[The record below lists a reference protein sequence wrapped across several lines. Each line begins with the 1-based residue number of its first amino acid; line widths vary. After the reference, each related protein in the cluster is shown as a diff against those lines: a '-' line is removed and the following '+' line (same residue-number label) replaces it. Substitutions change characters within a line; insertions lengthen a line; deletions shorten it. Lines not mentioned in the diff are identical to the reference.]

1 MTATGHSIVSRFRL
15 GDWIVLPDECVLEG
29 PAGKVTLEPKL
40 MSVLVVLCERA
51 EETVSAEQLLI
62 ECWRGTFY
70 GDNPV
75 HKSIAQLRRAL
86 GDSATEPRYIATIR
100 KRGYRIVAT
109 VSFPERY
116 SGNVAAVPRWTSGS
130 PYVGLGAFGA
140 DHAAVFF
147 GRSGAQADVLAR
159 LRERTRL
166 GHGFLLMLG
175 PSGSGKSSLIHAGVL
190 PLLTQPG
197 GFDGFQAVA
206 ISEVDAMRVGNDADA
221 ALADAMLAWQVG
233 GEALFLPGERDFL
246 IDALASG
253 SSALAALIEERLQRR
268 RIPYGGDQHGML
280 VILVDQLERVFA
292 AGPVPL
298 QGLQRL
304 FAALTDLLA
313 GGRVTA
319 LALCRNDFYPRIA
332 EVPAL
337 VALKTGS
344 GVFDLALL
352 NAGELAQIVRA
363 PAAAA
368 GLRFE
373 VDEATALRLDDV
385 LRDDAV
391 RQPQPL
397 PLLQHALFEIYQR
410 RNDAGVLSF
419 EAYRAI
425 GGLEGALAQR
435 AEATFASLLPAA
447 QRRLPALLRTMVA
460 LGPDD
465 AQPVGRR
472 VAWAAIDDADTRA
485 LAQGFV
491 EQRLFV
497 SDLTGG
503 VAGFAAAHESLFRN
517 WPRARDWVAEN
528 RRLLLSRARVAA
540 ACRRWRDEGRRRDF
554 LLPPGTQL
562 DDARQLLADA
572 DTPLDADT
580 RAYVGESSLRAQ
592 RQRRLRFAAIA
603 SVVVFGLA
611 AGIAGMLAALA
622 RAEADQRRVQAEG
635 LVGFMLGEL
644 TERLRALGKLD
655 VLDSVGNEAMRYL
668 VSLPR
673 DDGNATTQ
681 LLRIRASRQ
690 IGEIRLARGETTA
703 NEAFAHARDLAE
715 KLAALE
721 PDNADAWLELGNAA
735 FWLGQIPFQSD
746 DYAGAGAQWQRY
758 AEAARRL
765 VELKP
770 DDAQALLELSYAQN
784 NLATLDFRGR
794 RLDAARDRFGES
806 AALKRR
812 VLAQRPDD
820 EGVSADL
827 ADTLTWIGS
836 VEEAETAIAAA
847 TQHHREALD
856 ALQALRQRHPD
867 DQRWRHREA
876 VARMHVARLALAQGQ
891 VAEAVAG
898 YEQARKSLLDL
909 SQADPSNA
917 LWRENAALAAIHTG
931 TAVELAGDRVHAA
944 SLQRAGLSEL
954 ASGSEQAT
962 PSSDAKRLQLTAR
975 FRLALLRQAGGD
987 ATAAEDLDNLLR
999 DLGGESADTTLHV
1012 AVLTARAETKLRQ
1025 GHAEAARS
1033 DAEQALALLQKA
1045 GPNDEATALDA
1056 RMRTLVLLGRSAEA
1070 QKLAKQLETAGF
1082 RHPDH
1087 VRFLSDHPLGAS
1099 TP

>member
-1 MTATGHSIVSRFRL
+1 MTATGNAIVSRFRL
-15 GDWIVLPDECVLEG
+15 GEWIVVPDECVLEG
-29 PAGKVTLEPKL
+29 ETGKVALEPKL
-40 MSVLVVLCERA
+40 MSVLVALCERA

-100 KRGYRIVAT
+100 KRGYRIVAA

-116 SGNVAAVPRWTSGS
+116 SGNVAVVPRWTSGS

-147 GRSGAQADVLAR
+147 GRSRAQADVLAR
-159 LRERTRL
+159 LRERAL
-166 GHGFLLMLG
+166 QGLGFLLMLG
-175 PSGSGKSSLIHAGVL
+175 PSGSGKSSLVRAGVL
-190 PLLTQPG
+190 PLLTQVG
-197 GFDGFQAVA
+197 GFDGFRAVA
-206 ISEVDAMRVGNDADA
+206 LSEVDAMRVGNDADA
-221 ALADAMLAWQVG
+221 ALAEAMLAWKVG
-233 GEALFLPGERDFL
+233 EEALFLPGERDYL
-246 IDALASG
+246 LDALATDRA
-253 SSALAALIEERLQRR
+253 ALAATIEERLQRR
-268 RIPYGGDQHGML
+268 RIPQGEEQHGVL
-280 VILVDQLERVFA
+280 LILVDQLERVFA
-292 AGPVPL
+292 AGPAPL

-313 GGRVTA
+313 GGRVVA

-337 VALKTGS
+337 VALKSGS

-352 NAGELAQIVRA
+352 NAGELAQIIRA

-410 RNDAGVLSF
+410 RSVAGVLSF
-419 EAYRAI
+419 EAYRAL

-435 AEATFASLLPAA
+435 AETTFASLPAAA
-447 QRRLPALLRTMVA
+447 QRQLPSLLRLMVA

-472 VAWAAIDDADTRA
+472 LPWTAITDADMRA
-485 LAQGFV
+485 LVQGLV

-528 RRLLLSRARVAA
+528 RRLLLARARVAA

-562 DDARQLLADA
+562 DDARQLLAAADA
-572 DTPLDADT
+572 PLESDL
-580 RAYVGESSLRAQ
+580 RGYVEESAARWQ

-611 AGIAGMLAALA
+611 AGIAGTIAAWA
-622 RAEADQRRVQAEG
+622 RAEAEQRRAQAEG

-668 VSLPR
+668 VSLPQ

-690 IGEIRLARGETTA
+690 IGEIRLARGEDTA
-703 NEAFAHARDLAE
+703 NDAFAHARDLAE
-715 KLAALE
+715 KLAARE
-721 PDNADAWLELGNAA
+721 PANTEVWLELGNAA
-735 FWLGQIPFQSD
+735 FWLGQIHFGRD
-746 DYAGAGAQWQRY
+746 DFATAGMHWQRY
-758 AEAARRL
+758 AEAARHL

-770 DDAQALLELSYAQN
+770 DDGQALLELSYAQN
-784 NLATLDFRGR
+784 NLATLDFRER
-794 RLDAARDRFGES
+794 RLDAARDRFIES

-812 VLAQRPDD
+812 VLAQRPAD
-820 EGVSADL
+820 ESVAADL

-836 VEEAETAIAAA
+836 VEEAETALASAAKY
-847 TQHHREALD
+847 HREALD
-856 ALQALRQRHPD
+856 ALQTLRQQHPD
-867 DQRWRHREA
+867 DQRWRHRYA
-876 VARMHVARLALAQGQ
+876 FARIHVAGLALAQGD
-891 VAEAVAG
+891 VPAASAESG
-898 YEQARKSLLDL
+898 QAHRDLLEL
-909 SQADPSNA
+909 SQADPTNA
-917 LWRENAALAAIHTG
+917 QWRQNAAMAAIYYG
-931 TAVELAGDRVHAA
+931 LALEFAGDRQRA
-944 SLQRAGLSEL
+944 SEMQRAGLTLLDPTEKL
-954 ASGSEQAT
+954 AT
-962 PSSDAKRLQLTAR
+962 PGSDGKHLQFTAR
-975 FRLALLRQAGGD
+975 FRLALLRQRDD
-987 ATAAEDLDNLLR
+987 AAAAAADLDALLR
-999 DLGGESADTTLHV
+999 DLDATKVDTNLHV
-1012 AVLTARAETKLRQ
+1012 SALTARAEQALRR
-1025 GHAEAARS
+1025 GDSKAANA
-1033 DAEQALALLQKA
+1033 DAEQALALLQQA
-1045 GPNDEATALDA
+1045 GPSNEATALDA
-1056 RMRTLVLLGRSAEA
+1056 RMRVLALLGRSADA
-1070 QKLAKQLETAGF
+1070 RKLAIQLQTAGF

-1087 VRFLSDHPLGAS
+1087 VRFLSDHPLGANA
-1099 TP
+1099 P